1 MRRVGTCIDRAKAV
15 FREHGGM
22 LRTSKALRLGIP
34 PLTLYEMR
42 DSGVI
47 EKLSRGLYRLT
58 SMPPLSNPDLVAVAL
73 RVPDSVL
80 CLISALAFHNLTVQ
94 IPHEIQIAVSRNSR
108 TPRIDHPPVRVF
120 RFAEDAFHVGIETHK
135 VDRILVRVYSPEKT
149 IADCFKYR
157 SKVGTDTAIE
167 ALRLYKEQRRA
178 KIDDILKFARVC
190 RVEKVMRPYL
200 EALLQAVA
208 RQQLL

>member
-1 MRRVGTCIDRAKAV
+1 
-15 FREHGGM
+15 M

-94 IPHEIQIAVSRNSR
+94 IPHEIQIAVNRNSR

-120 RFAEDAFHVGIETHK
+120 RFAEDAFHVGLETHK

-149 IADCFKYR
+149 IVDCFKYR

-208 RQQLL
+208 RQQLR